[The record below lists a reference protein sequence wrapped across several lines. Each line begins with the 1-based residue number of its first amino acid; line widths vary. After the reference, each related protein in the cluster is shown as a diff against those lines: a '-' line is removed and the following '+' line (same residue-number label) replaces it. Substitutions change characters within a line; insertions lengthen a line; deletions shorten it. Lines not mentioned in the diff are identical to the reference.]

1 MSTTI
6 GVDIGFNTVK
16 IVALQG
22 GGKRWRLQGMAI
34 ADCPADSWKT
44 DALHNVDEIAKVI
57 RDAMR
62 HAKPH
67 PISGKKAMLALPESV
82 IFSGTFSVPRMAPN
96 ELKQALPL
104 QIADRL
110 SIEIDEYSFDYEEI
124 NSQCVPVANE
134 SMPPV
139 KDVAAK
145 ADGKDEKD
153 DAKKAKEEPEAA
165 KTEAGEPALT
175 IFAVAA
181 KKTLIQSVQELC
193 KKADLELAGIDIKPG
208 AIVRSIIPAGDQR
221 IRLILDLGVGGTG
234 ASIAE
239 GRELRV
245 TSIIPWGISAM
256 GDKFD
261 EPIADLR
268 SKASPVFDELVHIT
282 RFFQNRIC
290 PGVKIE
296 ELVISGSG
304 ANIPNVV
311 EEFQKETGLPT
322 RLSDPFGQIDTSH
335 FPVPKNLTH
344 TFSDAIGL
352 AMRGI

>member
-1 MSTTI
+1 MRTTI
-6 GVDIGFNTVK
+6 GIDIGFNTVK
-16 IVALQG
+16 IVALQKS
-22 GGKRWRLQGMAI
+22 GKRWRLEGMAI

-44 DALHNVDEIAKVI
+44 DALHHVDEIAKVL

-62 HAKPH
+62 TAKPH
-67 PISGKKAMLALPESV
+67 PIGGKSVMIALPESV
-82 IFSGTFSVPRMAPN
+82 IFSGTFTVPSMPAN

-110 SIEIDEYSFDYEEI
+110 SIEIDEYHFDYEEI
-124 NSQCVPVANE
+124 NSQCNPVGNETLAEHNETAIIKDKPAVSDKPEPVAPDTN
-134 SMPPV
+134 
-139 KDVAAK
+139 
-145 ADGKDEKD
+145 
-153 DAKKAKEEPEAA
+153 DAQ
-165 KTEAGEPALT
+165 PAIT

-193 KKADLELAGIDIKPG
+193 RKADLDLAGIDIKPG
-208 AIVRSIIPAGDQR
+208 AIVRSIIPIADKK

-245 TSIIPWGISAM
+245 TSIIPWGINAM
-256 GDKFD
+256 GEKVDQ
-261 EPIADLR
+261 PVSDLR
-268 SKASPVFDELVHIT
+268 AKAAPVFDELVHIT
-282 RFFQNRIC
+282 RFFENRIC
-290 PGVKIE
+290 PGVKIA

-304 ANIPNVV
+304 ANIPNVT

-322 RLSDPFGQIDTSH
+322 RLSDPFSQVETSH
-335 FPVPKNLTH
+335 FPVPEKLKH

-352 AMRGI
+352 AMRII

>member
-16 IVALQG
+16 IVSLQG
-22 GGKRWRLQGMAI
+22 RDKRWRLEGMAI
-34 ADCPADSWKT
+34 SDCPADSWKP

-57 RDAMR
+57 GQAMR
-62 HAKPH
+62 TAKPH
-67 PISGKKAMLALPESV
+67 SISGKKAMVALPESV
-82 IFSGTFSVPRMAPN
+82 IFSGTFSVPHLPAS

-110 SIEIDEYSFDYEEI
+110 SVEIDEYYFDYEEI
-124 NSQCVPVANE
+124 NSQCSPVSTETLAE
-134 SMPPV
+134 HKETTAEIDKEKAEPSKLPDSP
-139 KDVAAK
+139 KDV
-145 ADGKDEKD
+145 GQ
-153 DAKKAKEEPEAA
+153 
-165 KTEAGEPALT
+165 PAIT
-175 IFAVAA
+175 VFAIAA

-193 KKADLELAGIDIKPG
+193 KKANLDLAGIDIKPG
-208 AIVRSIIPAGDQR
+208 AIVRSIIPSGDR
-221 IRLILDLGVGGTG
+221 KIRLILDLGVGGTG

-245 TSIIPWGISAM
+245 TSIIPWGINAI
-256 GDKFD
+256 GEHIDGPVD
-261 EPIADLR
+261 DLR
-268 SKASPVFDELVHIT
+268 SKAAPVFDELVHIT
-282 RFFQNRIC
+282 RFFENRIC

-322 RLSDPFGQIDTSH
+322 RLSDPFSQIDTSH
-335 FPVPKNLTH
+335 FPVPKNLVH

-352 AMRGI
+352 AMRVL